1 MSGVMLVAGESS
13 GDVLGARLAA
23 ELKNHRPELRLWGIG
38 GEGMRKAGVECFA
51 DSSVLSVMGYWD
63 ALLRTPAILVL
74 RRRLLDEIA
83 RRRPSLFIGIDAPDF
98 NLNIAAR
105 ARAMGIKT
113 VQYGSPSVWMWR
125 RNRIKKIRRA
135 VDEVWCLFSFETK
148 SYEQSWCSGAICRPS
163 GGAERT
169 DKPKSGATAFES
181 SGKFPNYRLTS
192 RQSSGRVALS
202 SAFVG
207 ENHGF
212 TSRR

>member
-148 SYEQSWCSGAICRPS
+148 SYEQSGVRAR
-163 GGAERT
+163 
-169 DKPKSGATAFES
+169 
-181 SGKFPNYRLTS
+181 
-192 RQSSGRVALS
+192 
-202 SAFVG
+202 FVG
-207 ENHGF
+207 H
-212 TSRR
+212 RRRR

>member
-105 ARAMGIKT
+105 ARAR
-113 VQYGSPSVWMWR
+113 W
-125 RNRIKKIRRA
+125 
-135 VDEVWCLFSFETK
+135 E
-148 SYEQSWCSGAICRPS
+148 
-163 GGAERT
+163 
-169 DKPKSGATAFES
+169 
-181 SGKFPNYRLTS
+181 
-192 RQSSGRVALS
+192 
-202 SAFVG
+202 
-207 ENHGF
+207 
-212 TSRR
+212 